1 MIGKLLSF
9 FAHNYLELP
18 KEQPKIVCIGGGT
31 GLSILLSGLKFYTS
45 NITAVVTMCDEGGST
60 GKLRRTLGVPAMGDI
75 RDCLTA
81 LSTAEPAMK
90 RLLNYRFQD
99 NGSIKN
105 PLTGHNL
112 GNLIL
117 VALSDIHRNF
127 NLGLQEASKLLKIS
141 GEVLPSTTADAHIW
155 AETIDGRK
163 VFGEDN
169 IDLGRYDG
177 KREIKKLHL
186 IPPDVKGFGPA
197 VKAIKEADI
206 ITAGP
211 GDLYTSIMPNLLIKD
226 IRSAIASAKAK
237 KILIINIANKP
248 FETPSYKAS
257 DYINAIYRHCRQYLF
272 NIVVVNNNN
281 TLPIPKQ
288 FNYHYVQVGKT
299 KKAEKGYPEI
309 TLGDVINENYPIHHD
324 PDKIAKTVIE
334 MI

>member
-117 VALSDIHRNF
+117 VALSSGSYDIQFFFVCNWLF
-127 NLGLQEASKLLKIS
+127 PLNK
-141 GEVLPSTTADAHIW
+141 
-155 AETIDGRK
+155 
-163 VFGEDN
+163 
-169 IDLGRYDG
+169 
-177 KREIKKLHL
+177 
-186 IPPDVKGFGPA
+186 
-197 VKAIKEADI
+197 
-206 ITAGP
+206 
-211 GDLYTSIMPNLLIKD
+211 SINP
-226 IRSAIASAKAK
+226 
-237 KILIINIANKP
+237 
-248 FETPSYKAS
+248 
-257 DYINAIYRHCRQYLF
+257 
-272 NIVVVNNNN
+272 
-281 TLPIPKQ
+281 
-288 FNYHYVQVGKT
+288 
-299 KKAEKGYPEI
+299 
-309 TLGDVINENYPIHHD
+309 
-324 PDKIAKTVIE
+324 
-334 MI
+334 